1 VIENREGS
9 AGRHQIS
16 WLVVGALVLAGCSAS
31 VGGERWI
38 FEKPGVSAAE
48 LERDRRECFY
58 RSINVAESDTSVP
71 NLGFV
76 RVDRKAYTEC
86 MEARGYALRIDGQ

>member
-1 VIENREGS
+1 MSVNREGS
-9 AGRHQIS
+9 VGQHQMS

-48 LERDRRECFY
+48 LDRDRRECFS
-58 RSINVAESDTSVP
+58 RSINAAEPDVAVP
-71 NLGFV
+71 SLGFV
-76 RVDRKAYTEC
+76 RVDRTAYTAC
-86 MEARGYALRIDGQ
+86 MEARGYALRVDRQ